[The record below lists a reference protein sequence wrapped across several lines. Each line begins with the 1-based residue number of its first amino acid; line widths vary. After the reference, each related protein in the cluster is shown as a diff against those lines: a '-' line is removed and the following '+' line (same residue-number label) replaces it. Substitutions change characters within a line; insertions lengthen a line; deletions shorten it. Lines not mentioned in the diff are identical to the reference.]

1 MTWTANPLA
10 NLANALKDG
19 PYHLYVEGRLAGR
32 FATHR
37 DAELECERLDR
48 IRFKH
53 GGLRGD
59 VWRNSEIKEVRQ

>member
-1 MTWTANPLA
+1 MGGYVLI
-10 NLANALKDG
+10 
-19 PYHLYVEGRLAGR
+19 VEGRIAGR
-32 FATHR
+32 FSTLR

-59 VWRNSEIKEVRQ
+59 VWRNAEIKEARA